1 MTDRVR
7 HPGDTAIEFTEYVSM
22 GGLYKKNFLREDS
35 CLCSACY
42 VDCIRKIGKP
52 RWYLFQELCN

>member
-22 GGLYKKNFLREDS
+22 GGLYKKNFCGRT
-35 CLCSACY
+35 AIFVVHVMWTVY
-42 VDCIRKIGKP
+42 VRLVNLGGI
-52 RWYLFQELCN
+52 LFQELCN